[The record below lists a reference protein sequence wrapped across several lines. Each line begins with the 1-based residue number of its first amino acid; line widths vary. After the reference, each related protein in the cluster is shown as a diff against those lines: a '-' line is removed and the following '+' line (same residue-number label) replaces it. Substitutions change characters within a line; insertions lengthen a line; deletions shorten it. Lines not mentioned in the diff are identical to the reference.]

1 LTERATCVSV
11 APPEVAALIE
21 RAALRGAAMTELN
34 WPTISSTRKPK
45 SRIGGFMNV
54 TKARILLS
62 AAVLALLSGSHVK
75 AISDQEVKW

>member
-1 LTERATCVSV
+1 
-11 APPEVAALIE
+11 
-21 RAALRGAAMTELN
+21 
-34 WPTISSTRKPK
+34 
-45 SRIGGFMNV
+45 MNV